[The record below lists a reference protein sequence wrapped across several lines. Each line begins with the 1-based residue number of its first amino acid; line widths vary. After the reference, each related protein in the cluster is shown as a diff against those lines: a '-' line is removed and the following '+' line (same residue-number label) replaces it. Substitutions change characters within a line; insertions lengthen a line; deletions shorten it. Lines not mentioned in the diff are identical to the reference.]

1 MSDETGPIGFVL
13 FQAAKLTSKAFEA
26 FLFGDEGGSLSTWF
40 VLLALHANGSRPQ
53 GDLATLAGIQ
63 GPTLT
68 HHLNAMET
76 AGLIGRTRSANDRR
90 MHLVTIT
97 RAGRARFRGLQAK
110 AKIFDE
116 ALRKAL
122 SKDELVALRN
132 LLGRLSEAAAE
143 VQTSST
149 STDRRPSRSIRND

>member
-1 MSDETGPIGFVL
+1 MSDEHTPIGFVL
-13 FQAAKLTSKAFEA
+13 FQAAKVTSRAFEA

-40 VLLALHANGSRPQ
+40 VLLALHTNGSRPQ
-53 GDLATLAGIQ
+53 GDLAAFAGIQ

-76 AGLIGRTRSANDRR
+76 EGLICRTRSTNDRR
-90 MHLVTIT
+90 IHLVTIT
-97 RAGRARFRGLQAK
+97 KAGQARFRTLQAK

-122 SKDELVALRN
+122 RKDEIVTLRN
-132 LLGRLSEAAAE
+132 LLGRLSEAAVE
-143 VQTSST
+143 VHA
-149 STDRRPSRSIRND
+149 P